1 MDSLEN
7 DSMDDGHLG
16 QVGRFR
22 PDEDFAGNRFR
33 TVATAASALTA
44 DFGMGAKA
52 RAAGFRPRKPIEIS
66 DAADLPKAVLDR
78 GAALLGL
85 VLLMPMLLVVAA
97 LIYLRDPGPVLYAHR
112 RIGRHGRVFNCLKFR
127 TMVLDSDA
135 VLARHL
141 AENPAAATEWAAT
154 RKLRADPRVTT
165 IGARLRKTSIDELPQ
180 LINVLRG
187 EMSLVGPRP
196 IVMEEARHYGEA
208 LAAYLAV
215 RPGVTGLW
223 QISGRSDTS
232 YAERV
237 DLDRAYVRGRSM
249 MLDVSILLRT
259 VGVVVK
265 GRGSY

>member
-1 MDSLEN
+1 
-7 DSMDDGHLG
+7 MDDGNLG
-16 QVGRFR
+16 QAGGFR
-22 PDEDFAGNRFR
+22 PDDDFTGNVFR
-33 TVATAASALTA
+33 SAATALPTE
-44 DFGMGAKA
+44 FGVGE
-52 RAAGFRPRKPIEIS
+52 RGRSDHFRPRRPIEIS
-66 DAADLPKAVLDR
+66 DAAELPKVIFDR
-78 GAALLGL
+78 VAALAGL
-85 VLLMPMLLVVAA
+85 LLLMPMMLIVAA
-97 LIYLRDPGPVLYAHR
+97 MIWRRDPGPVLYAHK
-112 RIGRHGRVFNCLKFR
+112 RIGRHGRVFHCLKFR

-141 AENPAAATEWAAT
+141 SENPAAAAEWAAT
-154 RKLRADPRVTT
+154 RKLRADPRVTS

-196 IVMEEARHYGEA
+196 IVMDEARHYGEA

-232 YAERV
+232 YSERV
-237 DLDRAYVRGRSM
+237 ALDRAYVRSRN
-249 MLDVSILLRT
+249 LVTDLWILMRT
-259 VGVVVK
+259 VVVVAK